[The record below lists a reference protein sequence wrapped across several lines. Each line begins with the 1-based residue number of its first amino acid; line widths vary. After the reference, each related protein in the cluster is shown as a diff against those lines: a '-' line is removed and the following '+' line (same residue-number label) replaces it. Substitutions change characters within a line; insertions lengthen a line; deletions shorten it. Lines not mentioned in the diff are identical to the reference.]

1 MTIRAIHLFVP
12 FVTLSVASVA
22 VGIKSRMRTNTTNY
36 TNLAAAKDS
45 DFTGTFIFVSPRLC
59 DFLVN
64 QWNAKAQRR
73 KGAKPLRPA
82 SFKKSQNQSELG
94 KFPILMDSVVF
105 NLCVSAPLR
114 LCVSSDIP
122 GKFDR
127 AAMTAT
133 MVTEEGDCDD
143 E

>member
-1 MTIRAIHLFVP
+1 MTIRAIRPNALFV
-12 FVTLSVASVA
+12 L
-22 VGIKSRMRTNTTNY
+22 KSRMRTNTTNY
-36 TNLAAAKDS
+36 TNVAAAKDS
-45 DFTGTFIFVSPRLC
+45 DFTGTFIFASPRLC

-82 SFKKSQNQSELG
+82 SFKKSQNQSKLG
-94 KFPILMDSVVF
+94 KFLILVDFVVF

-114 LCVSSDIP
+114 LCVSSDITR
-122 GKFDR
+122 KSRETRKLDCT
-127 AAMTAT
+127 AITAITAT
-133 MVTEEGDCDD
+133 TVTAEEDCDD